1 MDNASGERFV
11 ESVRM
16 YVMYPPSYS
25 VWAARIVFC
34 APKLMRDDAACW
46 RVLVMN
52 GGGGLLVVRFF
63 SIERTVKRGQLS
75 RWPVNVVRLR
85 AAPLASGSSVVL
97 SLSRTKPSSSA
108 ARRASA
114 LFP

>member
-25 VWAARIVFC
+25 DWAARIVFC
-34 APKLMRDDAACW
+34 APKLMRLDAACCS
-46 RVLVMN
+46 VLVMN
-52 GGGGLLVVRFF
+52 GAGGLLVVRFF
-63 SIERTVKRGQLS
+63 SIERTVKRGHLS
-75 RWPVNVVRLR
+75 RWPTRFVRCR

-97 SLSRTKPSSSA
+97 SLSRTNPS
-108 ARRASA
+108 
-114 LFP
+114 